1 MGSPFLPAAQ
11 FATNSFNHRV
21 RMRGVLLLVPLLG
34 SASALPQ
41 GGFLS
46 GIGNAFNNF
55 FGGNDQGARPP
66 PRQAQRPRPQPP
78 RFQQQLQQQ
87 PQQQFQPQPQ
97 QQFQQQQQFQPQPPR
112 QPAPSFNPRPT
123 AAPAPPRLVGGTS
136 LCGAAAPNHFWTDPR
151 DNIQRGYVATWKIGC
166 TSFQQHEAK
175 AYCES
180 MGMEPVSL
188 DTPAK
193 QDNFNRLIAQDAQRY
208 FWTGGEVDHANEIV
222 SWNNRNAKPIRFSE
236 SAHWSHTGG
245 ADLPQP
251 DNRAAGENPPHP
263 EVCLGILNNFYAD
276 GIKWHDVACHHKKP
290 TVCEPRN

>member
-21 RMRGVLLLVPLLG
+21 RMRGALLLFPLLG
-34 SASALPQ
+34 TASALPQ

-78 RFQQQLQQQ
+78 RFQQQQFQPQQQFQQQ

-123 AAPAPPRLVGGTS
+123 AAPPSSSTRPRRTASRWAWSRCPWTLPPSRTTS
-136 LCGAAAPNHFWTDPR
+136 TGLSLKMLRGISGQAARWT
-151 DNIQRGYVATWKIGC
+151 
-166 TSFQQHEAK
+166 
-175 AYCES
+175 
-180 MGMEPVSL
+180 
-188 DTPAK
+188 
-193 QDNFNRLIAQDAQRY
+193 
-208 FWTGGEVDHANEIV
+208 
-222 SWNNRNAKPIRFSE
+222 
-236 SAHWSHTGG
+236 
-245 ADLPQP
+245 
-251 DNRAAGENPPHP
+251 
-263 EVCLGILNNFYAD
+263 
-276 GIKWHDVACHHKKP
+276 
-290 TVCEPRN
+290 